1 MSPVH
6 KSRIPE
12 HSYCSSQG
20 WGYSLSQHFLTLFWF
35 LGISSSSFV
44 SLSLSFS
51 ASSKCFHK
59 LWIHLLVCTF
69 FLIWPYS
76 CSSPRPSFTCF
87 ILTGIFSPWEHLLG
101 ISTQA
106 HLQFLNALR
115 KQGKLGRQ
123 ALTFKSPWNIY
134 PNWVPIPKMFA
145 FLFLLADGWS
155 EEKKT
160 VCLPIFILQGWLF
173 HGNSFCVYRQSPQ
186 GWLPLVAAV
195 AASTAPPPQDSPPLS
210 FLHTSLHSLPRPQ
223 LPGNKRKPKCYI
235 DIFINRR
242 AHLL

>member
-12 HSYCSSQG
+12 CSYCSSPG
-20 WGYSLSQHFLTLFWF
+20 WGYSLSQHFLTLFWV
-35 LGISSSSFV
+35 LGISSSS
-44 SLSLSFS
+44 SLSFS

-59 LWIHLLVCTF
+59 LWIHLLVCTS
-69 FLIWPYS
+69 FLIWLYS
-76 CSSPRPSFTCF
+76 CSSPRPSCTCF

-134 PNWVPIPKMFA
+134 PNWVLIPKMFA

-155 EEKKT
+155 EEKEDSMLADLHLT
-160 VCLPIFILQGWLF
+160 RLTLSWEQPLCLQTEPSGVATIGGCCGSFNSTTTQG
-173 HGNSFCVYRQSPQ
+173 
-186 GWLPLVAAV
+186 
-195 AASTAPPPQDSPPLS
+195 SPPLS
-210 FLHTSLHSLPRPQ
+210 FLHTSLPSLPRPQ
-223 LPGNKRKPKCYI
+223 LPGNKRKPKCFI
-235 DIFINRR
+235 DIFIDRR
-242 AHLL
+242 GHLL